1 MFELIKFYRSPK
13 QYVAQCHDYTALITQ
28 ARDQAMLGSIYY
40 QLQRHGLTVPASVHR
55 HLISGKV
62 FADKHHLAC
71 FNELNELCT
80 DLASCNLQLIL
91 VKGAAYKLRG
101 LQVSKGRTFSDID
114 ILVAKDQFDKAVLTL
129 KNCGFVEQT
138 LSEYDRNYYLNWSH
152 QYPPLFHYF
161 RGTGIDLHHGIIPVT
176 SKTKIV
182 TTDYVA
188 TAYPLEGLPYCLPS
202 DAYLFIHA
210 SVHLFLQEEF
220 HKLAKD
226 LCELNELGRELQQ
239 NPSWVAELWHAAAQS
254 GTTHTVYTA
263 LHVLQKLF
271 QQHWSLNTLAA
282 FSGQKPTSYKLR
294 WHTQVLTRLLQP
306 SKTPVYYLAAV
317 SWYCRGHLHKMG
329 WVRLLTHSLTKLW
342 LNRQQQKVLTKEQ
355 GQMDQLSKPKDA
367 GLLD

>member
-1 MFELIKFYRSPK
+1 VFELIKFYRSPE
-13 QYVAQCHDYTALITQ
+13 QYVAQCTNYTALITQ
-28 ARDQAMLGSIYY
+28 ARDQAMLGSICYR
-40 QLQRHGLTVPASVHR
+40 LQQQGLTVPKNVYR
-55 HLISGKV
+55 HFLSGKV

-71 FNELNELCT
+71 FNELNELCSDLT
-80 DLASCNLQLIL
+80 DCELKLIL
-91 VKGAAYKLRG
+91 VKGIAYKLRG

-114 ILVAKDQFDKAVLTL
+114 ILVAKDQFDKAVLVL

-138 LSEYDRNYYLNWSH
+138 LSTYDRNYYLNWSH

-161 RGTGIDLHHGIIPVT
+161 RGTGIDLHHGITPVT

-188 TAYPLEGLPYCLPS
+188 TAYHLEGLPYYLPS

-210 SVHLFLQEEF
+210 AVHLFLQEEF

-239 NPSWVAELWHAAAQS
+239 NPAWTAELWHAATQS
-254 GTTHTVYTA
+254 GTTGTVYIA
-263 LHVLQKLF
+263 LHVLHTLF
-271 QQHWSLNTLAA
+271 QQNWSTSTLAE
-282 FSGQKPTSYKLR
+282 FPGQKPPSYKLR
-294 WHTQVLTRLLQP
+294 WHSLVLTRLLQP
-306 SKTPVYYLAAV
+306 TRIPAYYLAAV

-329 WVRLLTHSLTKLW
+329 WLRLLKHSFTKLW

-355 GQMDQLSKPKDA
+355 SQMDQLSKPKDA
-367 GLLD
+367 GLVD